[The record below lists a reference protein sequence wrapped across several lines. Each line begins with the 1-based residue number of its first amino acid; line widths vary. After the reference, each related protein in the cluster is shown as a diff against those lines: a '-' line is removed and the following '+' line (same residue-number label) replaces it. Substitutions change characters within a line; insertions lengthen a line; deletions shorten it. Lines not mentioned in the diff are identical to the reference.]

1 MLHPYSFH
9 SSSTLLNQYDDETK
23 QQNSRTNYQLYR
35 YSHEPVASSFLRRDI
50 PPILILLF
58 FLFLIVITLSQIL
71 VVHTSRYGANFSNMQ
86 KVQEEL
92 KQMDESMEALLRDH
106 VLPIDKWKLLFH
118 IQTYLYRFE
127 DLFQTFDN
135 VSQIDSKDFQDENSS
150 RTINDVHLRQWLKPL
165 LNKSNELLQQTNNSD
180 HLMKNIRRVQNRLK
194 AMINH
199 QEYRE
204 QDQDNGDLQL
214 TTMNSKTSPNY
225 CQEQPPN
232 LQGRFMTEN
241 SSFPNVSLYEIEM
254 NYSNV
259 RSGGQWSP
267 SHCRARHRVAVI
279 IPYRDR
285 FEHLVT
291 LLYYLHPILQRQE
304 LDYKIFVSE
313 QLGNGTYNKA
323 VLMNAAFIY
332 ASSEFDFQCF
342 VFHDVDL
349 IPEDDRNMYSC
360 PIFPRHMSVAV
371 DEMNYKLTYEEL
383 IGGVLN
389 IRGDHFLTV
398 NGYSNLYWGWGA
410 EDDDLYYRLKEVSL
424 KVIRPPSTIARY
436 RMLQHTKRTPSIWN
450 KRAKLL
456 YSAAKRYTWDGVSS
470 ARYNLTSVTAYPLF
484 THLIIDVGSPPPG
497 FS

>member
-1 MLHPYSFH
+1 MLYAYGSHH
-9 SSSTLLNQYDDETK
+9 SSSTSLLSHDQE
-23 QQNSRTNYQLYR
+23 QHSSSSSSRSNHQLHR
-35 YSHEPVASSFLRRDI
+35 YNHEPVSSNLLHRDI

-71 VVHTSRYGANFSNMQ
+71 VVHTSRYGANFSSMQ
-86 KVQEEL
+86 KIQEEL
-92 KQMDESMEALLRDH
+92 KQMDESMETLLRDN
-106 VLPIDKWKLLFH
+106 VLPIDKWRLLFH
-118 IQTYLYRFE
+118 IQTYLSRFE
-127 DLFQTFDN
+127 DLFNNFNNNNNSNLIQNNNQT
-135 VSQIDSKDFQDENSS
+135 IDRKKYF
-150 RTINDVHLRQWLKPL
+150 KPL
-165 LNKSNELLQQTNNSD
+165 FNNKSNEFFIRDNTSNYFINNRKHIHNRSKIVIDENESSQQ
-180 HLMKNIRRVQNRLK
+180 KQQKRI
-194 AMINH
+194 
-199 QEYRE
+199 
-204 QDQDNGDLQL
+204 
-214 TTMNSKTSPNY
+214 Y
-225 CQEQPPN
+225 CQEEPRD
-232 LQGRFMTEN
+232 LRGRFLNEN
-241 SSFPNVSLYEIEM
+241 STFPNVSLYEIET

-259 RSGGQWSP
+259 KSGGQWSP
-267 SHCRARHRVAVI
+267 SHCLARHRVAII

-313 QLGNGTYNKA
+313 QVGNGTYNKA

-332 ASSEFDFQCF
+332 ASSEYDFQCF

-360 PIFPRHMSVAV
+360 PLFPRHMSVAV

-389 IRGDHFLTV
+389 IRSDHFLTV

-424 KVIRPPSTIARY
+424 KIIRPPATIARY
-436 RMLQHTKRTPSIWN
+436 KMLQHTKRVPSIWN

-456 YSAAKRYTWDGVSS
+456 YSAGKRYTWDGVSS
-470 ARYNLTSVTAYPLF
+470 ARYNLTSAIAYPLF
-484 THLIIDVGSPPPG
+484 THLSIDVGLPPPG